1 MKSLQL
7 VSQLAKKLVY
17 VKVSVLHIYNGVN
30 LVPWWKGHWNKS
42 KKLMVIRRNKRGPDR
57 REGGDTD
64 NQGSRERTGK
74 KRLSRNLFSIPAFPF
89 PSLMYCLKLVVS
101 RTINNIFSG
110 FCVYFLLFLVFQLV
124 YFVVQLRLYFVSQH
138 LAIADF

>member
-7 VSQLAKKLVY
+7 VSQLAKELVY
-17 VKVSVLHIYNGVN
+17 VKVSVMHIYYNGVN

-42 KKLMVIRRNKRGPDR
+42 KKLMVVRRNKRGPDR

-74 KRLSRNLFSIPAFPF
+74 KTFEPEPFLHPCFPV
-89 PSLMYCLKLVVS
+89 P
-101 RTINNIFSG
+101 IID
-110 FCVYFLLFLVFQLV
+110 LLFKTGCFED
-124 YFVVQLRLYFVSQH
+124 H
-138 LAIADF
+138 